1 MGRRSPSAPA
11 VYPRD
16 GIEFSRFV
24 SFLDGGTVVALT
36 LLAVSVLPQ
45 SGLTD
50 NEWHKVFAGI
60 MNGSHATFVAL
71 VVCFVIVTSFW
82 LDQHH
87 LYSRLRGI
95 DRPVILLNLGY
106 LFLLTLAPVVAVALA
121 EHRRDIY
128 AIWLYVYWAT
138 LLTLVSIAMPWLVG
152 RRGLY
157 DSADAKGRYLR
168 NQSLLSGMRLVVL
181 LISVLVVRSSHPT
194 LVYLVL
200 IAGMLLIEGVR
211 QRLKWDAPS
220 EVFGPEDDG
229 DEAIVS

>member
-1 MGRRSPSAPA
+1 MPASIGVVHWADGPPFAIRTRRL
-11 VYPRD
+11 PRD

-152 RRGLY
+152 RRGCTTRPTQR
-157 DSADAKGRYLR
+157 AATCATRAC
-168 NQSLLSGMRLVVL
+168 SGCV
-181 LISVLVVRSSHPT
+181 
-194 LVYLVL
+194 
-200 IAGMLLIEGVR
+200 
-211 QRLKWDAPS
+211 WWCC
-220 EVFGPEDDG
+220 
-229 DEAIVS
+229 